1 MVELVDTLALEAS
14 ASSRESSSLS
24 FGTISNILY
33 LITVFSGQLN
43 FFIMKNAIHPAS
55 KKIKYICSCGNV
67 VEALSTLKDD
77 EVRVEIC
84 SQCHPFYTGEQK
96 ILKTGA
102 VDKFYARMKKTETLK
117 K

>member
-1 MVELVDTLALEAS
+1 
-14 ASSRESSSLS
+14 
-24 FGTISNILY
+24 
-33 LITVFSGQLN
+33 
-43 FFIMKNAIHPAS
+43 MKQGLHPAS
-55 KKIKYICSCGNV
+55 QTIKYICSCGNV
-67 VEALSTLKDD
+67 VEVISTIKDK

-84 SQCHPFYTGEQK
+84 GKCHPFYTGEQR

>member
-1 MVELVDTLALEAS
+1 
-14 ASSRESSSLS
+14 
-24 FGTISNILY
+24 
-33 LITVFSGQLN
+33 
-43 FFIMKNAIHPAS
+43 MKKDLHPAS

-67 VEALSTLKDD
+67 VEVMSTLKDD

-84 SQCHPFYTGEQK
+84 GKCHPFYTGEQR

-102 VDKFYARMKKTETLK
+102 VDKFYARMKKTENLK

>member
-1 MVELVDTLALEAS
+1 
-14 ASSRESSSLS
+14 
-24 FGTISNILY
+24 
-33 LITVFSGQLN
+33 
-43 FFIMKNAIHPAS
+43 MKNWLHPAS
-55 KKIKYICSCGNV
+55 KMMKYICSCGNV
-67 VEALSTLKDD
+67 VEVLSTLKDD

-84 SQCHPFYTGEQK
+84 GKCHPFYTGEQR